1 MLLQIKALYDL
12 KEKFHIDVN
21 IDKDKGMVLLYGT
34 KDYISAASD
43 VYHEIIRDKSKGIYN
58 QIIIIFCD
66 LKHHNNRK
74 Y

>member
-1 MLLQIKALYDL
+1 MLLQIKAVYDL

-58 QIIIIFCD
+58 QIIIIFCVI
-66 LKHHNNRK
+66 HHNNRK